1 MSKLAQQIEAA
12 RREYAAALGT
22 DRERAARSEL
32 IRVVDA
38 AIEQERREPS
48 TCVASGACHE

>member
-1 MSKLAQQIEAA
+1 MSNLAQQIEAA

-38 AIEQERREPS
+38 AIEQERKAANK
-48 TCVASGACHE
+48 CVTEGACHE

>member
-1 MSKLAQQIEAA
+1 VSKLAQQIEAA

-32 IRVVDA
+32 IRIVDA

-48 TCVASGACHE
+48 ACVADGECR